1 MKTTATQQTVETAIE
16 RVNLEHGYKIE
27 LNRADQKGKH
37 FHFTIKSKSGIPGAR
52 LSATGRNLAAASWH
66 AHGYVMEEIFKIE
79 PEAVIY
85 SMGNRIEPGFSW
97 EDRNIGSILNPV
109 NYSQTSILSGKE

>member
-16 RVNLEHGYKIE
+16 RINSRYGYRIE
-27 LNRADQKGKH
+27 LNRADQKGQY

-52 LSATGRNLAAASWH
+52 VSATGRNLAAASWH
-66 AHGYVMEEIFKIE
+66 AHGYTMEEIFKIE

-85 SMGNRIEPGFSW
+85 SMGNRIEPGFTW
-97 EDRNIGSILNPV
+97 EDRNIGSWAHPV
-109 NYSQTSILSGKE
+109 SYSQTSILSGKE